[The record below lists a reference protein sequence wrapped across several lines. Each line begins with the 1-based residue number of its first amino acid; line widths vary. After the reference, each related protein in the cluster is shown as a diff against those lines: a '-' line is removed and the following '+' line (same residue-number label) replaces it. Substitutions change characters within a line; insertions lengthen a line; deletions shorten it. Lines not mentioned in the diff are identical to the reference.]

1 MPTKKTEEKGNKNKT
16 SPENKDKESSKDTQM
31 RTAFIR
37 VAKNNYTGE
46 DKKTL
51 VTYSEDQIKETL
63 EFWAWES
70 GLTYWFIEHNPDD
83 DLPNPHYHIVIK
95 FKTHSRFTTVKS
107 KFPYGDIEQAK
118 NIRNSVQYLIH
129 LNDLSKVQ
137 YNWEDVVTNCG
148 DMSPFKVQSR
158 AQQAVAMQSIYDMIE
173 SGELTELNIR
183 EKVSMSVFSENK
195 SKILNAFEHKR
206 GEYFENQN
214 RNISVVFISGNTGQG
229 KTTFAKQYCERRGL
243 TYCVSSASNDPVQDY
258 RGQEVLILD
267 DMRDD
272 SFKYHDLL
280 KLLDNHT
287 KSTAHSRYYN
297 KVFTGSLIIITSTRP
312 INDWYFKKTA
322 EDKHQ
327 LYRRVKQWYK
337 FDKEKIFLFEYNEQT
352 FRYDPICSAPKPAW
366 SVPRNTENK
375 TIDMFA
381 DMGLEKSYLTKP
393 ELASLLY
400 APIPEATEEE
410 KENRR
415 LYEASLPPINQ
426 ENLNKYRIG

>member
-1 MPTKKTEEKGNKNKT
+1 
-16 SPENKDKESSKDTQM
+16 M

-37 VAKNNYTGE
+37 VTKENKTGE
-46 DKKTL
+46 DKN
-51 VTYSEDQIKETL
+51 VVVIYSKENIKKILDDWVIE
-63 EFWAWES
+63 A

-83 DLPNPHYHIVIK
+83 EDNNPHFHIVIS
-95 FKTHSRFTTVKS
+95 FKTHSRFATVKS
-107 KFPYGDIEQAK
+107 KFPFANIVPAK
-118 NIRNSVQYLIH
+118 SVRNTVQYLIH
-129 LNDLSKVQ
+129 LNDQSKAQ
-137 YNWEDVVTNCG
+137 YEWEDIVTNCG

-158 AQQAVAMQSIYDMIE
+158 SQQAVAMQSVYDMIE

-195 SKILNAFEHKR
+195 SKIFNAFEHKR

-337 FDKEKIFLFEYNEQT
+337 FDKEKIFLFEYNEKT
-352 FRYDPICSAPKPAW
+352 FRYDPICSAPKPVW

-381 DMGLEKSYLTKP
+381 DMGLEKTSLTNS
-393 ELASLLY
+393 ELSNLLH
-400 APIPEATEEE
+400 APVPEATEEE
-410 KENRR
+410 KEARR
-415 LYEASLPPINQ
+415 IYEASLPKLNQ
-426 ENLNKYRIG
+426 ENLNKFRIG